1 MNLLSHLA
9 VAAGFATLAFAAAPS
24 GAEAQYRGGHHYD
37 RGYGH
42 GWNGPEGHFLVYANA
57 CPDLREDFR
66 DRRHSYGRHR
76 GRGDWRDRR
85 VLDCPPHA
93 WRYIPSYRERRMGR
107 TGERLRPDV
116 AFFDRRTGRYEVQTR
131 WGEIPVEI
139 VWGHGPRYDYGHRS
153 GWTFSWSSGW

>member
-1 MNLLSHLA
+1 MTLLSQLA
-9 VAAGFATLAFAAAPS
+9 AAAGLATLVIAAAPA
-24 GAEAQYRGGHHYD
+24 GADAQYRSGHHYD
-37 RGYGH
+37 R
-42 GWNGPEGHFLVYANA
+42 GWNGPEGHFVVYASA

-107 TGERLRPDV
+107 TGERLRPSV
-116 AFFDRRTGRYEVQTR
+116 AFFDRRTGHYQVETR
-131 WGEIPVEI
+131 WGDIPVEI
-139 VWGHGPRYDYGHRS
+139 VWDHGRRHGFDHGRR